1 MDLQDAR
8 ILVVGAT
15 SGIGLAVAR
24 QCVDGGARVVLAGRR
39 VEKLTEVVAAMGDRA
54 HGDRAHGVRCDVRD
68 PADCD
73 AVVAASV
80 DRLGGLDCLVYSSAI
95 DPLRRL
101 RDTDAQLWTDV
112 LATNV
117 IGASLVTRAALPHLL
132 ECTRPGRGRA
142 VYISASSV
150 GRPLPGMGAYE
161 TSKAALDELT
171 RAWRSE
177 HPEVG
182 FSCVAVGQTLGTD
195 VYAQWDRDLLGELS
209 GEWTARGYTHD
220 NGPGA
225 MSVDDCAAAVV
236 GAITSP
242 VDLRY
247 VLALPAP
254 GSSMSIPEAPIP
266 EGEVDG

>member
-1 MDLQDAR
+1 VELDGAR

-15 SGIGLAVAR
+15 SGIGLAVAE
-24 QCVDGGARVVLAGRR
+24 QCAAGGAHVVLAGRR
-39 VEKLTEVVAAMGDRA
+39 VDKLDAAVAAIGA
-54 HGDRAHGVRCDVRD
+54 RAHGVRCDVREPEQCEGVVRD
-68 PADCD
+68 T
-73 AVVAASV
+73 VAAL
-80 DRLGGLDCLVYSSAI
+80 DGLDCLVYSTAI
-95 DPLRRL
+95 DPLQRL
-101 RDTDAQLWTDV
+101 RDTDAALWADV

-117 IGASLVTRAALPHLL
+117 IGASLVTRAALPHLQA
-132 ECTRPGRGRA
+132 CSGPGRGRA

-171 RAWRSE
+171 RAWRAE

-195 VYAQWDRDLLGELS
+195 VYAQWDHQLLGELS
-209 GEWTARGYTHD
+209 AEWAARGYTHD

-225 MSVDDCAAAVV
+225 MSVAECATAVV
-236 GAITSP
+236 TAITPP

-254 GSSMSIPEAPIP
+254 GSTM
-266 EGEVDG
+266 EVGG

>member
-1 MDLQDAR
+1 MELQGAR
-8 ILVVGAT
+8 ILVVGAS
-15 SGIGLAVAR
+15 SGIGRAVAL
-24 QCVDGGARVVLAGRR
+24 QCAAGGAGVVVAGRR
-39 VEKLTEVVAAMGDRA
+39 VEKLDEVVSASGGHVHAAA
-54 HGDRAHGVRCDVRD
+54 CDVRD
-68 PADCD
+68 PEQCD
-73 AVVAASV
+73 TVVTEAVAA
-80 DRLGGLDCLVYSSAI
+80 LGGLDCLVFSTAI

-117 IGASLVTRAALPHLL
+117 VGASLVTRAVLPHLQVSTV
-132 ECTRPGRGRA
+132 TRRGRA

-195 VYAQWDRDLLGELS
+195 VYAHWDRDLLVELS
-209 GEWTARGYTHD
+209 GEWAARGYTHD

-225 MSVDDCAAAVV
+225 MTVEECAGAVV

-254 GSSMSIPEAPIP
+254 GSTMGGS
-266 EGEVDG
+266 

>member
-1 MDLQDAR
+1 VDLKDAR

-15 SGIGLAVAR
+15 SGIGLIVAR
-24 QCVDGGARVVLAGRR
+24 QCADGGAHVVLAGRR
-39 VEKLTEVVAAMGDRA
+39 EEKLAEALAAIGDRA
-54 HGDRAHGVRCDVRD
+54 YGARCDVRD

-73 AVVAASV
+73 AVVATTV
-80 DRLGGLDCLVYSSAI
+80 DRLGGLDCLVYSTAI

-101 RDTDAQLWTDV
+101 RDTDAQLWTNV
-112 LATNV
+112 LTTNV
-117 IGASLVTRAALPHLL
+117 IGASLVTRAALPHLQA
-132 ECTRPGRGRA
+132 CARVGRGRA

-195 VYAQWDRDLLGELS
+195 VYAQWDRELLAELS
-209 GEWTARGYTHD
+209 AEWLGRGYTHD

-225 MSVDDCAAAVV
+225 MTVDDCATAVV
-236 GAITSP
+236 SAITSP

-254 GSSMSIPEAPIP
+254 GSTMPGATGPDAA
-266 EGEVDG
+266 GESDR

>member
-1 MDLQDAR
+1 MGTQRGLGDAR

-24 QCVDGGARVVLAGRR
+24 QCAEGGAHVVVAGRR
-39 VEKLTEVVAAMGDRA
+39 EEKLAEAVAAIGDRA
-54 HGDRAHGVRCDVRD
+54 YAVRCDVRD
-68 PADCD
+68 AAQCD
-73 AVVAASV
+73 AVVGATV
-80 DRLGGLDCLVYSSAI
+80 DRLGGLDCLVYSTAI

-117 IGASLVTRAALPHLL
+117 IGASLVTRAALPHLQAS
-132 ECTRPGRGRA
+132 ERTGRGRA

-161 TSKAALDELT
+161 ASKAALDELT

-177 HPEVG
+177 HPEIG

-195 VYAQWDRDLLGELS
+195 VYAHWDRQLLGELS
-209 GEWTARGYTHD
+209 AEWLGRGYTHD

-225 MSVDDCAAAVV
+225 MSVEDCAAAVV

-254 GSSMSIPEAPIP
+254 GSTMEIP

>member
-1 MDLQDAR
+1 MELQGAR
-8 ILVVGAT
+8 ILVVGAS
-15 SGIGLAVAR
+15 SGIGRAVAL
-24 QCVDGGARVVLAGRR
+24 QCAAGGAGVVVAGRR
-39 VEKLTEVVAAMGDRA
+39 VEKLDEVVSASGGHVHAA
-54 HGDRAHGVRCDVRD
+54 RCDVRD
-68 PADCD
+68 PEQCD
-73 AVVAASV
+73 TVVTEAVAA
-80 DRLGGLDCLVYSSAI
+80 LGGLDCLVFSTAI

-117 IGASLVTRAALPHLL
+117 VGASLVTRAGLPHLQASTV
-132 ECTRPGRGRA
+132 TRRGRA

-195 VYAQWDRDLLGELS
+195 VYAQWDRDLLVELS
-209 GEWTARGYTHD
+209 AEWAARGYTHD

-225 MSVDDCAAAVV
+225 MTVEECAGAVV

-254 GSSMSIPEAPIP
+254 GSTMGGS
-266 EGEVDG
+266 